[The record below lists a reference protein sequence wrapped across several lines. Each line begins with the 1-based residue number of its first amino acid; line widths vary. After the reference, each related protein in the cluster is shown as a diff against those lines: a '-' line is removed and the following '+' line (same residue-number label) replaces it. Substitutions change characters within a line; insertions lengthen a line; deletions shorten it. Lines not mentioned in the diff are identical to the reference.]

1 LKSHL
6 DKVVSMLDCFDDFE
20 IIIKKVRATLP
31 TAEIYPNRDP
41 PLIVIKGNIPSLV
54 RYSLADLIL
63 HEKSHIEYMD
73 YCNKR
78 EVVECVDHHE
88 SQVFRMID
96 EGNRNLLSGL
106 VVSEHE

>member
-1 LKSHL
+1 MKSHL

-63 HEKSHIEYMD
+63 HEKSHKDYID
-73 YCNKR
+73 YCAMR
-78 EVVECVDHHE
+78 EVVECCDNHE
-88 SQVFRMID
+88 SQVFRMI
-96 EGNRNLLSGL
+96 EKGNKARIERLI
-106 VVSEHE
+106 SEEHD